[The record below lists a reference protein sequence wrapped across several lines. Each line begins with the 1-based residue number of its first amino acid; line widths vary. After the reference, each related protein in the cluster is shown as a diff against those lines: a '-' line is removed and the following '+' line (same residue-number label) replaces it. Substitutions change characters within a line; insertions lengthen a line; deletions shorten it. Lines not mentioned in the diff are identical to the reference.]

1 MLSRAPQS
9 YGALKSEP
17 ELRSFPSL
25 PNHFSMTLNALLS
38 GLPPEISDDLTPE
51 IHNLLIESKKTIV
64 VLDDESSGTQTLF
77 DVPVITDL
85 SPVTIRE
92 AIDAALPVL
101 FLLTNSRSLNEEQ
114 TTELHQNLGE
124 ILKEFQEDVI
134 IISRSDSSLRGHFPQ
149 ETNTLR
155 KTLEIPEAPILFI
168 PFCAAS
174 GCLTLNDT
182 HYIVEG
188 DHATPIHLTRFAKDN
203 AFPFSHSY
211 LPDYLAEKSQDPLDI
226 QSLSLRDL
234 RSGNVTSKLDEL
246 PDGSTCIVNAT
257 SLKDLNVLSLALLKS
272 NRRFI
277 IRSAASFVQSLAGIP
292 SRPPLEPWQL
302 QDLETN
308 PNGGLIIIGSDT
320 PKAND
325 QLNHL
330 LKNTSALTA
339 IKLSA
344 PDIIHST
351 FNLKSTISDV
361 QTAMV
366 SGQNV
371 VLFTSLRGLD
381 EEDDLTITQSISKA
395 LIKIVQGIKERPSF
409 LVAEGAITSF
419 VIATDALGVQQAQ
432 VLGQVIPGVP
442 VWAIGNETLHPGL
455 AYVVFPNNI
464 GGAEALTLVVEKF
477 GASI

>member
-1 MLSRAPQS
+1 MLSGTPQS

-17 ELRSFPSL
+17 ALRSLPSL
-25 PNHFSMTLNALLS
+25 PNHFSMTLNTLLS
-38 GLPPEISDDLTPE
+38 GLPPEISDDLTPQ

-64 VLDDESSGTQTLF
+64 VLDDESSGAQTLF

-92 AIDAALPVL
+92 AIDAAPPVL

-188 DHATPIHLTRFAKDN
+188 DRATPIHLTRFAKNN

-211 LPDYLAEKSQDPLDI
+211 LPDYLAEKSQDSLDI
-226 QSLSLRDL
+226 ESLSLRDL

-330 LKNTSALTA
+330 LKNTASLTA

-344 PDIIHST
+344 PDIINST
-351 FNLKSTISDV
+351 FNLKGTISDV

-381 EEDDLTITQSISKA
+381 EEDDLMITLSISKA
-395 LIKIVQGIKERPSF
+395 LVKIIQGIKERPSF
-409 LVAEGAITSF
+409 LVAAGAITSF

-442 VWAIGNETLHPGL
+442 IWAIGNETLHPGL
-455 AYVVFPNNI
+455 AYVVFPDNI
-464 GGAEALTLVVEKF
+464 VGAEGLTLVIEKF